1 MANCQ
6 AAPYLYIQNTTYM
19 QHAEGYVSSAIDHGI
34 ATIEFYH
41 PASNSLPGAIL
52 NDLAKTINDIGID
65 ERVKVIILRSAGDRA
80 FCAGAS
86 FDELISI
93 TNEEEGKKFFS
104 GFANVINAMR
114 KCHKFIIGRIHGKA
128 VGGGVGLA
136 AAVDYAIATEEA
148 SVKLSELAVG
158 IGPFVVGPA
167 VERKV
172 GLSCFSQ
179 LAIDATEWRSAEW
192 AKKHGLYAELHS
204 NTDQLDQGVNSLA
217 ERLAHSSPEAMAQLK
232 KIFWQ
237 GTEHWDV
244 LLAERASVSGRLVL
258 SDFTRNA
265 INKFKSRPAR

>member
-1 MANCQ
+1 
-6 AAPYLYIQNTTYM
+6 M
-19 QHAEGYVSSAIDHGI
+19 QHIEGYVRTEIDHSI
-34 ATIEFYH
+34 ATIEFFH

-52 NDLAKTINDIGID
+52 NDLAKAINDAGID
-65 ERVKVIILRSAGDRA
+65 DRVKVIILKSHGEKA

-86 FDELISI
+86 FDELVAIS
-93 TNEEEGKKFFS
+93 NEADGKVFFS

-136 AAVDYAIATEEA
+136 ASVDYAIATEEA
-148 SVKLSELAVG
+148 YVKLSELAVG

-192 AKKHGLYAELHS
+192 AKKHGLYSELHGS
-204 NTDQLDQGVNSLA
+204 VEEMDEAIRALA

-232 KIFWQ
+232 KVFWQ

-244 LLAERASVSGRLVL
+244 LLSERAAISGRLVL
-258 SDFTRNA
+258 SDFTRSA
-265 INKFKSRPAR
+265 IGKFKARAAK